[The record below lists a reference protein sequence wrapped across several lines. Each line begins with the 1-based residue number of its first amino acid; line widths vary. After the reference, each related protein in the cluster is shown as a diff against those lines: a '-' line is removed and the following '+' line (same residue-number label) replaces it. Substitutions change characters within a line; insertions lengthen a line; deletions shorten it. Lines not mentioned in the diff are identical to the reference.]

1 MSQLQSPSPPVY
13 AVPSEQ
19 GSYRWLVQTKNNL
32 YTLTIT
38 VANGNVA
45 MTVTGGYFGEETYAA
60 TLVYPITVGGR
71 MVLDVPDL
79 DPTSVITSRVLFVST
94 EKL

>member
-1 MSQLQSPSPPVY
+1 MSQLQSPPSPTFSIPLE
-13 AVPSEQ
+13 P

-71 MVLDVPDL
+71 MVLDVPEL
-79 DPTSVITSRVLFVST
+79 DPTSVITSRVLSVSM